1 MGKVARNHRKVRTK
15 KKLVTLAIV
24 GACLVPASA
33 SAHDFN
39 GSHNCDAAQG
49 MPCEGNLSDNEAV
62 WFESYM
68 WGTFHTGPAA
78 PAFKWAHHR
87 INSSAT
93 WVMRRTASPYTSE
106 NCLVDID
113 AVSGIPYR
121 YYETCYY
128 GDEGP
133 QP

>member
-1 MGKVARNHRKVRTK
+1 MR
-15 KKLVTLAIV
+15 KLVTLAIV
-24 GACLVPASA
+24 GTCLMPASA
-33 SAHDFN
+33 SAHDF
-39 GSHNCDAAQG
+39 STSTFCYAPAG

-62 WFESYM
+62 WFESYY
-68 WGTFHTGPAA
+68 WGVFHTAPAA

-113 AVSGIPYR
+113 AVSGSIPYR
-121 YYETCYY
+121 YYETCGY